1 MQLLSPVILLEDRE
15 EGLVRVTL
23 LGTKAKVKDIA
34 ISREMITL
42 KDVCQE
48 GTLGRGLFSM
58 GF

>member
-34 ISREMITL
+34 ISMERITL
-42 KDVCQE
+42 RDVRQE
-48 GTLGRGLFSM
+48 GTLGGGVFSM